1 MRCLSVRPSV
11 CLSVMFIH
19 SVKTNKHTFK
29 FFSPS
34 GSHTIPVFPC
44 QMSWR
49 YSDEDPPNGGV
60 EFRWGRQKSQ
70 FWAYIW
76 LHRALSNVNAAT
88 ARCCQHGAAGL
99 WQVVTLYT
107 YSCKRRSLLMAGD
120 DDEMFMTRSLSVMPK
135 TTEQHFL
142 LLRSDKSVA
151 YVTNNKRLRSTFCT
165 IEANYWQTRS
175 RATRFHRIWL
185 IGALCGLV
193 MTILNWMRYRKH
205 NSLTH
210 CRSFFTIRKPNR
222 SSFMSIKHLGESKI
236 IIYEYVKPERN
247 GRTDGQ
253 TDRIAI
259 SISR

>member
-1 MRCLSVRPSV
+1 MAAPCSVSDTVCYVGSTVVFAARCYASAAYAVMRCLSVRPSV

-120 DDEMFMTRSLSVMPK
+120 DD
-135 TTEQHFL
+135 
-142 LLRSDKSVA
+142 DKKSQCYA
-151 YVTNNKRLRSTFCT
+151 KEWQRQQNN
-165 IEANYWQTRS
+165 I
-175 RATRFHRIWL
+175 
-185 IGALCGLV
+185 
-193 MTILNWMRYRKH
+193 
-205 NSLTH
+205 
-210 CRSFFTIRKPNR
+210 FFYYAVIN
-222 SSFMSIKHLGESKI
+222 L
-236 IIYEYVKPERN
+236 
-247 GRTDGQ
+247 
-253 TDRIAI
+253 
-259 SISR
+259 